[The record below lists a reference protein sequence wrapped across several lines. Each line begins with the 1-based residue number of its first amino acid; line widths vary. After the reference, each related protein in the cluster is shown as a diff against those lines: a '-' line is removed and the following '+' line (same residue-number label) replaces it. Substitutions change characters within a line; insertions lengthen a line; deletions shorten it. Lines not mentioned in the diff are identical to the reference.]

1 MRTGQACSREVVAT
15 GGATPLTRVAQ
26 LMRENHVGSIVII
39 DEADPRKPKGILTD
53 RDIVVEV
60 VAAGLDPKTV
70 TAGEIM
76 TRAPATTSAEAD
88 LMETLGV
95 MRRRGVR
102 RLPVLDADGNLAGMV
117 TLDDIL
123 EAAGRAVA
131 DVAGALASER
141 SVERFRRP

>member
-1 MRTGQACSREVVAT
+1 MRTDQACSREVVAT
-15 GGATPLTRVAQ
+15 RGATPLTRIAQ
-26 LMRENHVGSIVII
+26 MMRENHVGSVVVL
-39 DEADPRKPKGILTD
+39 DEADPRKPAGIRTD

-60 VAAGLDPKTV
+60 IAAGLDPGTV
-70 TAGEIM
+70 TAAEIM
-76 TRAPATTSAEAD
+76 TRAPATANAAD
-88 LMETLGV
+88 DVLDTLGT

-102 RLPVLDADGNLAGMV
+102 RLPVLDDEGNMAGIV

-123 EAAGRAVA
+123 EAAGRALG